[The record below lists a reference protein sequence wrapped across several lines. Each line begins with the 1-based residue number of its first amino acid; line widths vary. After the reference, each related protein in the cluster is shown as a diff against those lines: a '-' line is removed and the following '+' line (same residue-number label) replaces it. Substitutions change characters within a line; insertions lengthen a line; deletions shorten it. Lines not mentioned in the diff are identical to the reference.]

1 MALIKVRPSQ
11 VVTFQRARVEKK
23 LEKREAD
30 PVFKQEREKMKT
42 AENLEAVAD
51 DAGVEATLLEWRARE
66 HDFRP
71 KSARWYIALAVSV
84 TLAAGAAVFLGNIL
98 GAIAI
103 ALVGGLIY
111 VLAQRAPEDV
121 RYRLMIDGVAINDRL
136 YQFRNLE
143 AFNIVYQPG
152 EVKSV
157 MIRSKKMLSPLVQME
172 IGKAD
177 PMKIRETLLE
187 FLPEDL
193 DMQEPVTDTWARRL
207 GF

>member
-1 MALIKVRPSQ
+1 MALIKVRPAK

-23 LEKREAD
+23 LQEKSVTQRFA
-30 PVFKQEREKMKT
+30 QEREKMKT
-42 AENLEAVAD
+42 VENLEAVAD
-51 DAGVEATLLEWRARE
+51 EVEAEATLLEWRAEE
-66 HDFRP
+66 HHFTP
-71 KSARWYIALAVSV
+71 KSPRWYIALALGV
-84 TLAAGAAVFLGNIL
+84 TLAAGASVFLGNIL
-98 GAIAI
+98 GAVAI

-111 VLAQRAPEDV
+111 VLAQHEPDEV
-121 RYRLMIDGVAINDRL
+121 RYRLMVDGVAINDRL
-136 YQFRNLE
+136 YQFRNLA

-152 EVKSV
+152 EVKTV
-157 MIRSKKMLSPLVQME
+157 LLRSQKMLSPLIQME
-172 IGKAD
+172 IGEAD